1 MKAQQVASTV
11 TGQINRLQRLPEH
24 PRKAALANLR
34 RGVGRLPGELPELWG
49 SFLQDMPQEFF
60 SRSGEPTAAEWAVYL
75 ALTLYAM
82 HQQGHE
88 TPMCIPGVGLGRAV
102 RRLSDRKGE
111 DPQDSGAYRRFC
123 ALITAGSMEE
133 LSHHLRGLIQLLS
146 SEGLALDYPQLA
158 LDLYLLQ
165 LTDSASGVKLR
176 WGQEYFYQPKDD
188 AEELEREDP
197 DE

>member
-60 SRSGEPTAAEWAVYL
+60 SRSGEPTAAEWAVYS

-88 TPMCIPGVGLGRAV
+88 TPMCIQGEGLGRAV

-165 LTDSASGVKLR
+165 LTDSASRVKLR

>member
-88 TPMCIPGVGLGRAV
+88 TPMCIPGEGLGRAV
-102 RRLSDRKGE
+102 RRLSDRQGE

-146 SEGLALDYPQLA
+146 SEGLALDYPKLA

>member
-88 TPMCIPGVGLGRAV
+88 TPMCIPGEGLGRAV

-165 LTDSASGVKLR
+165 LTDSASRVKLR

-188 AEELEREDP
+188 AEELERKDP